1 MIKTSDVTGAG
12 ISSAQIKSLNNDSG
26 GSNSQIK
33 ILDGNDD
40 VSMALATP
48 GSALGDIDDSISSMI
63 KIVCPI
69 NITSLSHVLL
79 PLALH
84 PLTSIEFQKKD
95 HLTLLQVIL
104 HSNPF
109 FLFLS

>member
-1 MIKTSDVTGAG
+1 MINTSDVTGAG
-12 ISSAQIKSLNNDSG
+12 MSSAQIKSLNNDMG
-26 GSNSQIK
+26 GNSSQIK
-33 ILDGNDD
+33 ILDDTDD
-40 VSMALATP
+40 VSMTLDTP
-48 GSALGDIDDSISSMI
+48 GSARGAIENSASSMI

-104 HSNPF
+104 NFIPF
-109 FLFLS
+109 LVLF